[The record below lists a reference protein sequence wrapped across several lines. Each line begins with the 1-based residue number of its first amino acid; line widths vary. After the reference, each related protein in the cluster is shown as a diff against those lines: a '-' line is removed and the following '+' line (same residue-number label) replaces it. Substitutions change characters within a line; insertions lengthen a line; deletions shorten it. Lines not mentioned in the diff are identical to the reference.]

1 MRKQQLLLWAFIA
14 CTTLS
19 FAQEDNWDVYM
30 AQYEKGAG
38 STIINM
44 SLKEKAPFTNLPFLL
59 QVSVR
64 PIKCSKDGLPDEHEF
79 EVLYNLSDTMK
90 AVTDAA
96 TVNKAAGTF
105 SYQCERT
112 DYYYISDTTIIRG
125 LLQEAFK
132 KHYPQYSFTIKLKTD
147 ADWQAYF
154 NFLYPNEV
162 TFEYMQNEKVILGL
176 QQAGDNLQK
185 PRQVDH
191 WLYFKTELG
200 REQFVVFATK
210 EKFKIENKQI
220 IKDASLQ
227 YQLHISREDRVDP
240 DSISSIT
247 IELRKKARQLNG
259 DYDGWET
266 FVVK

>member
-1 MRKQQLLLWAFIA
+1 MRKQQLLVWAFVA
-14 CTTLS
+14 CTAVS

-44 SLKEKAPFTNLPFLL
+44 SLKEKAPFTDLPFLL
-59 QVSVR
+59 QINVTLN
-64 PIKCSKDGLPDEHEF
+64 KCNKDGLPGENEF
-79 EVLYNLSDTMK
+79 ELLYELSDTMK
-90 AVTDAA
+90 AVTDVA
-96 TVNKAAGTF
+96 TANKAAGTF

-112 DYYYISDTTIIRG
+112 DYYYISDTTTIRQ
-125 LLQEAFK
+125 LLTDAFEK
-132 KHYPQYSFTIKLKTD
+132 YYPQYKFSIKLKQD
-147 ADWQAYF
+147 RDWQAYF

-162 TFEYMQNEKVILGL
+162 TFEYMQNEKVIVGL

-191 WLYFKTELG
+191 WLYFKTEPE
-200 REQFVVFATK
+200 REQFIAFATK
-210 EKFKIENKQI
+210 GKFKIENKQF
-220 IKDASLQ
+220 IKDTPLQ

-240 DSISSIT
+240 DSISNIT